1 MDAEDMEDVQ
11 APTAVQVLVSILLK
25 QAVNSVN
32 QKYFKMCPR
41 KQKRHVKATYEMGLT
56 DICRNL
62 KGYELQFW
70 PFFGYGEKILVVF
83 SYVFLKNGPSYNEPP
98 LQAKEQY
105 CSYPYKAL
113 NNYSMYARAETTLL
127 SAILLWKQFITVRPR
142 VAIIMGSQT
151 DLPVMKV
158 VERVSKEFNIP
169 SNYYFCTLNHIADD
183 VEILRRV

>member
-41 KQKRHVKATYEMGLT
+41 KQK
-56 DICRNL
+56 
-62 KGYELQFW
+62 
-70 PFFGYGEKILVVF
+70 
-83 SYVFLKNGPSYNEPP
+83 SYNEPP

-113 NNYSMYARAETTLL
+113 NNYSIRQ
-127 SAILLWKQFITVRPR
+127 QFSLYYEDFIAVRPR

>member
-113 NNYSMYARAETTLL
+113 NNYSIRQ
-127 SAILLWKQFITVRPR
+127 QFSLYYEDFIAVRPR